1 MSIVLHLE
9 QQVTYYE
16 HLQKQTWL
24 KFHLV
29 FKNKLITLRKA
40 CLQNEVFDSRS
51 LRTLRCSH
59 KVQAKYNSK

>member
-29 FKNKLITLRKA
+29 FKTN
-40 CLQNEVFDSRS
+40 
-51 LRTLRCSH
+51 
-59 KVQAKYNSK
+59 